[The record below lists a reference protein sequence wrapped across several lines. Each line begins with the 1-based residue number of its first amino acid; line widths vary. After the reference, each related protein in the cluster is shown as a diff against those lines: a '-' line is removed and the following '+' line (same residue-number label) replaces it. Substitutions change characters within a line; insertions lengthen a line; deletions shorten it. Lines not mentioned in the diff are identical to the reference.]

1 MKNDF
6 YRWLIVFI
14 FLMMLM
20 SLVFFVVLFIRPI
33 VFYFETGVMN
43 VSVIE
48 NLFLSI
54 KTGSFVSGVI
64 VIGLWVKYIFN
75 IR

>member
-6 YRWLIVFI
+6 CRWLIVFI
-14 FLMMLM
+14 FLMVLM

-33 VFYFETGVMN
+33 IFYFETGVMN
-43 VSVIE
+43 VSVIK

-64 VIGLWVKYIFN
+64 VIGLWIKYIFN